1 MFQSFSFLL
10 ASLLFTSLPRAAA
23 LTVAAV
29 VQNIEATPLVV
40 TLEDYYNTSHT
51 FINGLPD
58 VGVNPSIDLYAG
70 AEVHVLG
77 DAPEHPDLR
86 VLATVVQFSYR
97 IVADK
102 RKGILLPSDL
112 RGKRIGVV
120 GNVTSEYFAYRYLR
134 DVARLNASEYTL
146 VRTGSLCYAPPCGN
160 GTFPTL
166 LAAGAIDA
174 FTAFEPTTTV
184 GGMALGGEEGNAT
197 FFRDDSLYRKV
208 NVLYT
213 TQAKLDNATS
223 RAEIVGFL
231 RALGKTHEVFTR
243 QPEKIWPRVASIT
256 ARASNTTVNLAT
268 EEIMKTFWPLTKWA
282 RGLPADLVDLMM
294 EEDKWVAMMGGQGRV
309 PMSREMIQSLIDDR
323 PLREAMALEG
333 EAKDCA

>member
-1 MFQSFSFLL
+1 MFQSFLFLL
-10 ASLLFTSLPRAAA
+10 ASLLLSNLPGAAA

-29 VQNIEATPLVV
+29 IQNIETTPLVV
-40 TLEDYYNTSHT
+40 TLEDYYNNSHT

-58 VGVNPSIDLYAG
+58 VGVDPSIDLYAG

-120 GNVTSEYFAYRYLR
+120 SNVTSEYFAYRYLT

-160 GTFPTL
+160 GTFPVL
-166 LAAGAIDA
+166 LERGAIDA

-184 GGMALGGEEGNAT
+184 GGMALGGEQGNAT
-197 FFRDDSLYRKV
+197 FFRDDSVYRKV
-208 NVLYT
+208 NMLYT

-231 RALGKTHEVFTR
+231 RALGKTHDVFTR

-256 ARASNTTVNLAT
+256 ARASNSTGNLAT

-282 RGLPADLVDLMM
+282 RGLPADLVDLMA
-294 EEDKWVAMMGGQGRV
+294 EEDKWVAMIAGQGRV
-309 PMSREMIQSLIDDR
+309 PMSREKIQSLIDDG
-323 PLREAMALEG
+323 PLREAIALEG
-333 EAKDCA
+333 

>member
-1 MFQSFSFLL
+1 MFQAFSFLL
-10 ASLLFTSLPRAAA
+10 ASLVFTSLPSAAA

-29 VQNIEATPLVV
+29 AQNIEATPLVI
-40 TLEDYYNTSHT
+40 TLEDYYNSTSYT
-51 FINGLPD
+51 FINSLPD
-58 VGVNPSIDLYAG
+58 VGVNPRIDLYAG

-77 DAPEHPDLR
+77 DAPQHPDLR

-102 RKGILLPSDL
+102 RKGILTPSDL

-146 VRTGSLCYAPPCGN
+146 VRADALCYAPPCGN
-160 GTFPTL
+160 GTYPAL
-166 LAAGAIDA
+166 LTTGAIDA

-184 GGMALGGEEGNAT
+184 GGIALGGEEGNAI
-197 FFRDDSLYRKV
+197 FFRNDSLYRKV

-213 TQAKLDNATS
+213 TQAKLDNATT

-256 ARASNTTVNLAT
+256 ARGSNTTVNLAT
-268 EEIMKTFWPLTKWA
+268 EEIMKKFWPLAKWA
-282 RGLPADLVDLMM
+282 RGLPGDLVDLMM
-294 EEDKWVAMMGGQGRV
+294 EEDKWVAMMEGQGRV
-309 PMSREMIQSLIDDR
+309 PTSRERIQSLVDDG
-323 PLREAMALEG
+323 PLREAIALDG
-333 EAKDCA
+333 